1 MYLFSASAETTVTVS
16 YSCSSNLLLL
26 DVSNTRGIIRSNYKR
41 VESTYNSNMDCF
53 WNFSSNAKLHLTF
66 FRFQTQSGY
75 DFVTV
80 YDGNSSSSPL
90 LGRFS
95 GSSVPSPITS
105 SSNQL
110 CDRFTSNNGT
120 QYSGFVARYAGIA
133 PNLHRTDSCTEP
145 QIYRIH

>member
-16 YSCSSNLLLL
+16 YSCSSNLLVL
-26 DVSNTRGIIRSNYKR
+26 DVSNTSGIIRSNYKR
-41 VESTYNSNMDCF
+41 VQSTYNSNMDCF

-110 CDRFTSNNGT
+110 CVRFTSNNGT
-120 QYSGFVARYAGIA
+120 QYSGFVARYAGI
-133 PNLHRTDSCTEP
+133 SCSKCT
-145 QIYRIH
+145 